1 MAVKI
6 ALLGLLVLLTSCT
19 GWEAIIAERGADI
32 ADEELIVSAW
42 ATCMMTPRG
51 AIERTFNTET
61 KKKILGDYCGIFYG
75 QAVE

>member
-1 MAVKI
+1 MRIV
-6 ALLGLLVLLTSCT
+6 LLGLLVLLTSCT
-19 GWEAIIAERGADI
+19 GWKAIIAERGANV

-51 AIERTFNTET
+51 AIERKFNTET
-61 KKKILGDYCGIFYG
+61 KKKILSDYCGIFYG